1 VLLKK
6 NIYGK
11 ITYEAQMYKWLRDE
25 DDENTCWSKR
35 KRTAVIKF
43 LVCRYVVNRLL
54 INITH
59 KLRKDVVMVV
69 IPYQMKTGMVHS
81 KFIFDMIF

>member
-1 VLLKK
+1 MKLKCI
-6 NIYGK
+6 NGYGTKKMK
-11 ITYEAQMYKWLRDE
+11 ILAGPNE
-25 DDENTCWSKR
+25 ENCCNK
-35 KRTAVIKF
+35 V